1 MFKQSYN
8 AVCETKELRMR
19 KTHETAIVDRSQNS
33 PEIFSSVFLSQLMLN
48 CVPVNRIIVV
58 DVIVMHV
65 I

>member
-1 MFKQSYN
+1 
-8 AVCETKELRMR
+8 MR
-19 KTHETAIVDRSQNS
+19 KTHEAAIVDRSQNS